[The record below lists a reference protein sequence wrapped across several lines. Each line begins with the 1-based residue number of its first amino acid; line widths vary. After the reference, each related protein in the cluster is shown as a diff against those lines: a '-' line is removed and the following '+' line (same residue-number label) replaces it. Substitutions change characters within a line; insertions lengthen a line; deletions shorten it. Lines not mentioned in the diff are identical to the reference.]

1 MIRSWHSQLTLPRK
15 ISREQK
21 LWDEYMRNIY
31 TQRRVSNF
39 HVLFFRT
46 ILVRISLEYII
57 VTISPRHLL
66 SNQQKMVSYHLL
78 MTFGFPLSNLIH

>member
-21 LWDEYMRNIY
+21 VWDEYMRNIY

-66 SNQQKMVSYHLL
+66 KKKKKMVSYHLL